1 MADLL
6 GIECGATRTVA
17 LFEQANEVQR
27 AVFGPA
33 NLRLLSDRQLA
44 AHLRKIAKAIDLPDA
59 VTIGMAGARTTA
71 DKKRLLKAAVKVWP
85 KASHIHATNDLET
98 ALAADTQRKPLD
110 RVLVLSGTGSC
121 CFGQAPDGT
130 TAKLGG
136 WGHILGDKGSG
147 YEIGLRALKAC
158 VFYLD
163 RDGTWSAL
171 GQRIL
176 RRLQLNSPD
185 QLIDWVAGAAKPE
198 IADLAREVF
207 AAHSQARQDLDRHSR
222 RSRQHAGQGR
232 LRLCPETRRQ
242 NQAGSIPPRR
252 QRAAKAAQVCCQ
264 SGKGHPLPAFRFAGG
279 SVENE
284 SATGALEL
292 ARHLAKRPSSDKV
305 TTPLGQAPA
314 IPVPELAQLGQAPT
328 EQRHPRSMNLTD
340 CRLARRSTCSSTRT
354 AGYPLPSRLRK
365 PGCSA

>member
-1 MADLL
+1 MTDLL
-6 GIECGATRTVA
+6 GIECGATQTVA
-17 LFEQANEVQR
+17 LFEQADEVQR

-44 AHLRKIAKAIDLPDA
+44 AHLRKIAKAIDLPEA

-71 DKKRLLKAAVKVWP
+71 DKKRLQKAAVKVWP

-207 AAHSQARQDLDRHSR
+207 AAHARRDKIAADILDGAASTLAKDACACARKLAGKTKPVRFLLAGSVLLRAERGGKERGAGKTEGRRAEAHRPPSSVSSPTCVGIVPLIWLSSTNLPGATAARGEGGVSDGRAQGPRAAARPGPARPSR
-222 RSRQHAGQGR
+222 R
-232 LRLCPETRRQ
+232 
-242 NQAGSIPPRR
+242 
-252 QRAAKAAQVCCQ
+252 RAEAHRV
-264 SGKGHPLPAFRFAGG
+264 F
-279 SVENE
+279 
-284 SATGALEL
+284 
-292 ARHLAKRPSSDKV
+292 
-305 TTPLGQAPA
+305 
-314 IPVPELAQLGQAPT
+314 PV
-328 EQRHPRSMNLTD
+328 
-340 CRLARRSTCSSTRT
+340 
-354 AGYPLPSRLRK
+354 
-365 PGCSA
+365 

>member
-44 AHLRKIAKAIDLPDA
+44 AHLRKIAKAIDLPEA

-85 KASHIHATNDLET
+85 KASNIHATNDLET

-136 WGHILGDKGSG
+136 WGHMLGAKGSCN
-147 YEIGLRALKAC
+147 EIGPATRK
-158 VFYLD
+158 
-163 RDGTWSAL
+163 RGPTRRIISSISADSAPSSI
-171 GQRIL
+171 RNI
-176 RRLQLNSPD
+176 
-185 QLIDWVAGAAKPE
+185 
-198 IADLAREVF
+198 
-207 AAHSQARQDLDRHSR
+207 
-222 RSRQHAGQGR
+222 
-232 LRLCPETRRQ
+232 LCPF
-242 NQAGSIPPRR
+242 
-252 QRAAKAAQVCCQ
+252 
-264 SGKGHPLPAFRFAGG
+264 PL
-279 SVENE
+279 
-284 SATGALEL
+284 T
-292 ARHLAKRPSSDKV
+292 
-305 TTPLGQAPA
+305 
-314 IPVPELAQLGQAPT
+314 
-328 EQRHPRSMNLTD
+328 
-340 CRLARRSTCSSTRT
+340 
-354 AGYPLPSRLRK
+354 
-365 PGCSA
+365 